1 MLALLVVVALAV
13 IFGPQLW
20 ARHILARHGQ
30 ERPDLPGTGA
40 ELARH
45 LLAGARLA
53 DYGVERANAGV
64 GDHFDSER
72 RMVVLAPTHHDRR
85 SLAAAV
91 VAAHEVG
98 HALQHHLAYRP
109 LLIRQRL
116 VGMASLAERIASV
129 ILIAI
134 PVVSLV
140 TRAPGAAAALL
151 LLAIGVMAVPILVH
165 LVTLPVEFDASF
177 RRALP
182 ILELGYLDRRD
193 LPHARRIL
201 TACALTYV
209 ASALARLLN
218 FARWLRVL
226 RR

>member
-1 MLALLVVVALAV
+1 MVALLVLVALAV

-20 ARHILARHGQ
+20 ARHVLAQHGD

-45 LLAGARLA
+45 LLAGAHLTG
-53 DYGVERANAGV
+53 YGVERADAGI
-64 GDHFDSER
+64 GDHFDPDR
-72 RMVVLAPTHHDRR
+72 RMVVLSPTHHDRR
-85 SLAAAV
+85 SLSAAV

-98 HALQHHLAYRP
+98 HALQHYLDYRP

-116 VGMASLAERIASV
+116 VRVAGTAERVASF

-134 PVVSLV
+134 PLV
-140 TRAPGAAAALL
+140 TLLTRAPGAAAALL

-165 LVTLPVEFDASF
+165 LITLPVEFDASF

-182 ILELGYLDRRD
+182 ILELGYLDQSD

>member
-1 MLALLVVVALAV
+1 MIVLIVLVALAV

-20 ARHILARHGQ
+20 ARHILTRHGR
-30 ERPDLPGTGA
+30 ERPDLSGTGA

-45 LLAGARLA
+45 LLAGAHLA
-53 DYGVERANAGV
+53 GYGVERAAAGI
-64 GDHFDSER
+64 GDHFDPER
-72 RMVVLAPTHHDRR
+72 RMVVLSPHHHDRR

-98 HALQHHLAYRP
+98 HALQHYLAYPP
-109 LLIRQRL
+109 LLMRQRL
-116 VGMASLAERIASV
+116 VGLAGMAERLASF

-134 PVVSLV
+134 PVVTLL
-140 TRAPGAAAALL
+140 TRAPGAAAILL
-151 LLAIGVMAVPILVH
+151 LLAVGVMAIPIVVH

-182 ILELGYLDRRD
+182 ILELGYLDQRD
-193 LPHARRIL
+193 LPQARRIL

-209 ASALARLLN
+209 AAALARLLN